1 MRGIIMIH
9 TLIDKI
15 NHFGDYSPEV
25 RQRVLQ
31 QIGKKLI
38 ITDDMIERAIGNV
51 PMALEGARKFLI
63 KYREVFDKVSH
74 LETHTYAPELNKLH
88 FKDGSSYYVNNK
100 FKIEDAVEFFV
111 KTAKQ

>member
-1 MRGIIMIH
+1 MIH

-25 RQRVLQ
+25 RQRVLD
-31 QIGKKLI
+31 QINDRLV
-38 ITDDMIERAIGNV
+38 ITEDMIERAIGNV
-51 PMALEGARKFLI
+51 PMALEGARKFLA
-63 KYREVFDKVSH
+63 KYNEILGKVSH
-74 LETHTYAPELNKLH
+74 LETHENAPEINKLH

-111 KTAKQ
+111 KTAAHD